1 MATSSQ
7 GTTFSFIASAFTV
20 TSIAVNYGQE
30 RERVRLPHMGMG
42 PNDVEDVVYLHK
54 TQDNFATVEIEYLGT
69 SAPSLQAYGTLAIG
83 SSAFSFSGSATCVSS
98 DVRLSVGDVIRGT
111 ASFRVAT

>member
-7 GTTFSFIASAFTV
+7 GTTFSFIASTFTV

-30 RERVRLPHMGMG
+30 RERVRIPHMGMAAG
-42 PNDVEDVVYLHK
+42 DVEDVVYLHK
-54 TQDNFATVEIEYLGT
+54 TQENYPTVEIEYLGT
-69 SAPSLQAYGTLAIG
+69 APPSLQAYGTLAIG
-83 SSAFSFSGSATCVSS
+83 GSAFSYSGPATCVSS
-98 DVRLSVGDVIRGT
+98 NVRLSVGDVVRGS